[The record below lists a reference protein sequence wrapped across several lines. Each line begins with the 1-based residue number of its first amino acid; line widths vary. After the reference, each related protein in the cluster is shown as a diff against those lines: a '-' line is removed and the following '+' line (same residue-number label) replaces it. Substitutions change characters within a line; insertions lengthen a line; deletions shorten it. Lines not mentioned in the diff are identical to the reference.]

1 MATKPAAPRS
11 VPSGKRSPISRLQ
24 IEGLSSRLV
33 AVFGI
38 VFGLQTLPV
47 LLSQIDASHPV
58 WAWTVVPAL
67 YGSIIVSF
75 IAAMAQRW
83 VLGTNVVIAV
93 VYLVA
98 LATWPLAI
106 VSPTDN
112 QLDRYWL
119 YFLITVATATATI
132 GFTLPIATCYLFAA
146 PIIYGFIRITPQGGN
161 ATVLEAVLETVYSI
175 LIGGAVVLII
185 TLLRQ
190 AAAAV
195 DVAQSAALDRYS
207 LAVHAHAT
215 EIERVQVDSIVH
227 DSVLTTLL
235 SAARAYSP
243 EAKRIASTMASNA
256 IGHLREAA
264 LVNPDDGGTVR
275 LSAVSRRISE
285 AASSM
290 SAPFELRTRDLSA
303 QTMPLQAAEAV
314 YSAAVQAMVNSLQH
328 AGQDPR
334 VSRWVTIRSALPTGI
349 EVEVG
354 DTGAGFSFVDL
365 PAERMGLRVSIV
377 ERVTNAG
384 GAVEIDSAVDE
395 GTVIAIRWPRPAL
408 PGVPGVPSGLDERI
422 RSTFTDGGLS

>member
-1 MATKPAAPRS
+1 MPTRGSALRS
-11 VPSGKRSPISRLQ
+11 VPTGKRSPISRLQ
-24 IEGLSSRLV
+24 IEGLISRLV

-47 LLSQIDASHPV
+47 IFDQIDAANPV
-58 WAWTVVPAL
+58 WAWIVVPAL
-67 YGSIIVSF
+67 YGSIVVALV
-75 IAAMAQRW
+75 AAFAQRW
-83 VLGTNVVIAV
+83 VVMANIFIAF
-93 VYLVA
+93 VYLAA
-98 LATWPLAI
+98 LATWPLAVI
-106 VSPTDN
+106 TPTDSE
-112 QLDRYWL
+112 LDRYWL

-132 GFTLPIATCYLFAA
+132 GFTLPIATSYLFVA
-146 PIIYGFIRITPQGGN
+146 PIIYGFIRVTPQGGN
-161 ATVLEAVLETVYSI
+161 ATVLEATLETVYSI

-185 TLLRQ
+185 TLLRH

-290 SAPFELRTRDLSA
+290 SAPFELRTRDLSTQA
-303 QTMPLQAAEAV
+303 MPLQAAEAV

-334 VSRWVTIRSALPTGI
+334 VSRWVTIRAALPTGI

-384 GAVEIDSAVDE
+384 GEVEIDSAVDE

-408 PGVPGVPSGLDERI
+408 PGAAGSPGGLDERA
-422 RSTFTDGGLS
+422 RSTFADGGPS

>member
-1 MATKPAAPRS
+1 MAAMPTRAPSLPGAPA
-11 VPSGKRSPISRLQ
+11 GKRSPISRLQ
-24 IEGLSSRLV
+24 IEGLASRLV

-47 LLSQIDASHPV
+47 LFSQIGASQPY

-67 YGSIIVSF
+67 YASIVVAF
-75 IAAMAQRW
+75 VAAMAQRAIIA
-83 VLGTNVVIAV
+83 TNMVTALIYV
-93 VYLVA
+93 VA
-98 LATWPLAI
+98 LVTWPLAI
-106 VSPTDN
+106 ITPTDHT
-112 QLDRYWL
+112 LDRYWL
-119 YFLITVATATATI
+119 YLLITFATATATI
-132 GFTLPIATCYLFAA
+132 AFSLPVAGVYLFAA
-146 PIIYGFIRITPQGGN
+146 PILYGVIRVTPQGGN
-161 ATVLEAVLETVYSI
+161 ATPLEATLETVYSI

-185 TLLRQ
+185 TLLRA

-195 DVAQSAALDRYS
+195 DLAQSAALDRYS

-264 LVNPDDGGTVR
+264 LVTPDDGGTVR
-275 LSAVSRRISE
+275 LGAVMRRISE

-290 SAPFELRTRDLSA
+290 SAPFELRTRDVSA
-303 QTMPLQAAEAV
+303 QSMPLQAAEAV

-334 VSRWVTIRSALPTGI
+334 VSRWVAIRGALPAGI

-395 GTVIAIRWPRPAL
+395 GTVISIRWPRIPAEV
-408 PGVPGVPSGLDERI
+408 GTIDERL
-422 RSTFTDGGLS
+422 RGSARGGGSA

>member
-1 MATKPAAPRS
+1 MATKPAPVRPAP
-11 VPSGKRSPISRLQ
+11 PAKRSPISRLQ
-24 IEGLSSRLV
+24 IEGLASRLV
-33 AVFGI
+33 AIFGI

-47 LLSQIDASHPV
+47 ILSQIDASQPI
-58 WAWTVVPAL
+58 WAVIIVPAL
-67 YGSIIVSF
+67 YASIVVGF
-75 IAAMAQRW
+75 VAAMAQRW
-83 VLGTNVVIAV
+83 VVGTNIVVSM

-98 LATWPLAI
+98 LVTWPLAI
-106 VSPTDN
+106 VSPNDS

-119 YFLITVATATATI
+119 YFLITYATAAATV
-132 GFTLPIATCYLFAA
+132 GFSLPIATCYLFAA
-146 PIIYGFIRITPQGGN
+146 PVIYGLIRVTPEGGN
-161 ATVLEAVLETVYSI
+161 ATPLEATLESVYSI

-190 AAAAV
+190 AAAEV

-207 LAVHAHAT
+207 HAVHAHAT

-235 SAARAYSP
+235 SAARARSP
-243 EAKRIASTMASNA
+243 EAMRISSTMASNA

-275 LSAVSRRISE
+275 LSAVSRRIAE

-290 SAPFELRTRDLSA
+290 SAPFELRTRDVS
-303 QTMPLQAAEAV
+303 TRSMPLQAAEAV

-328 AGQDPR
+328 AGHDPR
-334 VSRWVTIRSALPTGI
+334 VSRWVTIRSAIGAGI

-395 GTVIAIRWPRPAL
+395 GTVIAIRWPKPEL
-408 PGVPGVPSGLDERI
+408 PGSLDEHTRI
-422 RSTFTDGGLS
+422 PLTDGGLA

>member
-1 MATKPAAPRS
+1 MATKPPPIPAP
-11 VPSGKRSPISRLQ
+11 PAGKRSPISRLQ
-24 IEGLSSRLV
+24 IEGLASRLT

-47 LLSQIDASHPV
+47 MLSQIGASEAL
-58 WAWTVVPAL
+58 WAWVVALAL
-67 YGSIIVSF
+67 YGSIVVAF

-83 VLGTNVVIAV
+83 VVGTNVVVASI
-93 VYLVA
+93 YLLA
-98 LATWPLAI
+98 LATWPLVI
-106 VSPTDN
+106 VAPSDSE
-112 QLDRYWL
+112 LDRYWL
-119 YFLITVATATATI
+119 YYLVTYATAAATV
-132 GFTLPIATCYLFAA
+132 GFSLPIATCYLFAA
-146 PIIYGFIRITPQGGN
+146 PIIYGFIRVTPEGGN
-161 ATVLEAVLETVYSI
+161 ASVLESTLEVVYSI

-185 TLLRQ
+185 TLLRE

-195 DVAQSAALDRYS
+195 DVAQSAALDGYTR
-207 LAVHAHAT
+207 AVHAHAT

-243 EAKRIASTMASNA
+243 EAKRIAATMASNA

-264 LVNPDDGGTVR
+264 LVSPDDGGTVL

-290 SAPFELRTRDLSA
+290 SAPFELRTRELA
-303 QTMPLQAAEAV
+303 VQGMPLQAAEAV

-334 VSRWVTIRSALPTGI
+334 VSRWVTIRGAAPAGI

-395 GTVIAIRWPRPAL
+395 GTVIAIRWPRPAM
-408 PGVPGVPSGLDERI
+408 PGVLGGRDRTSAGSG
-422 RSTFTDGGLS
+422 GPA

>member
-1 MATKPAAPRS
+1 MATRATPAPVVAT
-11 VPSGKRSPISRLQ
+11 GKRSPISRLQ
-24 IEGLSSRLV
+24 IEGLASRLV

-47 LLSQIDASHPV
+47 VLSQIGASHPV
-58 WAWTVVPAL
+58 WAWVVVPAL
-67 YGSIIVSF
+67 YGSIVVAF
-75 IAAMAQRW
+75 IAAMAQRAIIAMNA
-83 VLGTNVVIAV
+83 TIAV
-93 VYLVA
+93 IFLVA

-106 VSPTDN
+106 ITPTDN

-132 GFTLPIATCYLFAA
+132 AFSLPVATAYLFAA
-146 PIIYGFIRITPQGGN
+146 PIAYGLIRITPQGGN
-161 ATVLEAVLETVYSI
+161 ATPLEATLEAVYSI

-185 TLLRQ
+185 TLLRA

-195 DVAQSAALDRYS
+195 DIAQSAALDRYS

-264 LVNPDDGGTVR
+264 LVTPDDSGTVR
-275 LSAVSRRISE
+275 LGAVLRRITE

-290 SAPFELRTRDLSA
+290 SAPFELRTRDVST
-303 QTMPLQAAEAV
+303 QSMPLQAAEAV

-334 VSRWVTIRSALPTGI
+334 VSRWVAVRGALPSGI

-395 GTVIAIRWPRPAL
+395 GTVISIRWPRSPAEL
-408 PGVPGVPSGLDERI
+408 GSIDERL
-422 RSTFTDGGLS
+422 RGPATRGGFA

>member
-1 MATKPAAPRS
+1 MATKPPPIGA
-11 VPSGKRSPISRLQ
+11 VPTGKRSPISRLQ
-24 IEGLSSRLV
+24 IEGLASRLT

-47 LLSQIDASHPV
+47 LLSQIGASEPI
-58 WAWTVVPAL
+58 WAWIVVPAL
-67 YGSIIVSF
+67 YGSIVVAF

-83 VLGTNVVIAV
+83 VVGTNIVVAS
-93 VYLVA
+93 VYLLV
-98 LATWPLAI
+98 LATWPLTI
-106 VSPTDN
+106 VAPSDS

-119 YFLITVATATATI
+119 YFLVTYATAAATV
-132 GFTLPIATCYLFAA
+132 GFSLPIATCYLFAA
-146 PIIYGFIRITPQGGN
+146 PIIYGFIRVTPQGGN
-161 ATVLEAVLETVYSI
+161 ASLLESILEVVYSI

-195 DVAQSAALDRYS
+195 DVAQSAALDRYTR
-207 LAVHAHAT
+207 AVHAHAT

-243 EAKRIASTMASNA
+243 EAKRIAATMASNA

-264 LVNPDDGGTVR
+264 LVSPDDGGTVL

-290 SAPFELRTRDLSA
+290 SAPFELRTRDLAA
-303 QTMPLQAAEAV
+303 QGMPLQAAEAV

-334 VSRWVTIRSALPTGI
+334 VSRWVTIRGAVPAGI

-384 GAVEIDSAVDE
+384 GLVEIDSAVDE
-395 GTVIAIRWPRPAL
+395 GTVIAIRWPRPET
-408 PGVPGVPSGLDERI
+408 P
-422 RSTFTDGGLS
+422 GGLGRHARTSAGTGGLA

>member
-1 MATKPAAPRS
+1 MPTRGSALRSAPT
-11 VPSGKRSPISRLQ
+11 GKRSPISRLQ
-24 IEGLSSRLV
+24 IEGLISRLV

-47 LLSQIDASHPV
+47 VFDQIDAANPV
-58 WAWTVVPAL
+58 WAWIVVPAL
-67 YGSIIVSF
+67 YASIVVSLV
-75 IAAMAQRW
+75 AALAQRW
-83 VLGTNVVIAV
+83 VVTANIVIAT

-98 LATWPLAI
+98 LATWPFAVI
-106 VSPTDN
+106 TPTDSE
-112 QLDRYWL
+112 LDRYWL
-119 YFLITVATATATI
+119 YFLMTVATATASV
-132 GFTLPIATCYLFAA
+132 GFAAPVATLYLFAI
-146 PIIYGFIRITPQGGN
+146 PTIYGVIRMTPEGGS
-161 ATVLEAVLETVYSI
+161 ASLLEATLECVYAV

-185 TLLRQ
+185 TLLRH

-243 EAKRIASTMASNA
+243 EAKRIAATMAANA
-256 IGHLREAA
+256 MGHLREAA
-264 LVNPDDGGTVR
+264 LVSPDDGGTVK
-275 LSAVSRRISE
+275 LEAVLRRVSE

-290 SAPFELRTRDLSA
+290 SAPFELRTRDISM
-303 QTMPLQAAEAV
+303 QSMPLQAAEAV

-328 AGQDPR
+328 AGQEPR
-334 VSRWVTIRSALPTGI
+334 VSRWLAIRGVEPTGI
-349 EVEVG
+349 EIEVG
-354 DTGAGFSFVDL
+354 DTGAGFSFIDL

-384 GAVEIDSAVDE
+384 GSVEIDSAVDE
-395 GTVIAIRWPRPAL
+395 GTVISIRWPKAPTASIDTRTRGL
-408 PGVPGVPSGLDERI
+408 TTPGGVL
-422 RSTFTDGGLS
+422 

>member
-1 MATKPAAPRS
+1 MPTKPAPARS
-11 VPSGKRSPISRLQ
+11 VAPAKRSPISRLQ

-38 VFGLQTLPV
+38 VFGLQTFPV
-47 LLSQIDASHPV
+47 LLSQIGASQPV
-58 WAWTVVPAL
+58 WAWIVVPAL
-67 YGSIIVSF
+67 YGSIVVSF
-75 IAAMAQRW
+75 VAAMAQRG
-83 VLGTNVVIAV
+83 VLAANVVIAL

-98 LATWPLAI
+98 LVTWPFAI
-106 VSPTDN
+106 VAPTDS

-119 YFLITVATATATI
+119 YLLITVATATATI
-132 GFTLPIATCYLFAA
+132 GFTLPIATGYLFGA
-146 PIIYGFIRITPQGGN
+146 PLVYGIIRITPQGGN
-161 ATVLEAVLETVYSI
+161 ATVLEATLETVYSI

-195 DVAQSAALDRYS
+195 DVAQSAALERYS

-256 IGHLREAA
+256 MGHLREAA

-275 LSAVSRRISE
+275 LSAVSRRVAE
-285 AASSM
+285 AASNM
-290 SAPFELRTRDLSA
+290 SAPFELRTRDLAA
-303 QTMPLQAAEAV
+303 QSMPLQAAEAV

-334 VSRWVTIRSALPTGI
+334 VSRWVTIRGADPSGI
-349 EVEVG
+349 EIEVG
-354 DTGAGFSFVDL
+354 DTGAGFSFIDL

-384 GAVEIDSAVDE
+384 GMVEIDSAVDE
-395 GTVIAIRWPRPAL
+395 GTVIAIRWPKPPPPGL
-408 PGVPGVPSGLDERI
+408 PGEGGPASGAVL
-422 RSTFTDGGLS
+422 FDGGEA

>member
-1 MATKPAAPRS
+1 MPTRGSALRS
-11 VPSGKRSPISRLQ
+11 VPTGKRSPISRLQ
-24 IEGLSSRLV
+24 IEGLISRLV

-47 LLSQIDASHPV
+47 VFDQIDAANPV
-58 WAWTVVPAL
+58 WAWIVVPTL
-67 YGSIIVSF
+67 YGSIVVALV
-75 IAAMAQRW
+75 AAFAQRW
-83 VLGTNVVIAV
+83 VVMANILIAF
-93 VYLVA
+93 VYLAA
-98 LATWPLAI
+98 LATWPLAVI
-106 VSPTDN
+106 TPTDSE
-112 QLDRYWL
+112 LDRYWL
-119 YFLITVATATATI
+119 YFLMTVATAAAAVGFATPVA
-132 GFTLPIATCYLFAA
+132 TLYLFAI
-146 PIIYGFIRITPQGGN
+146 PVIYGVIRMTPEGGSASLLE
-161 ATVLEAVLETVYSI
+161 ATLEAVYAV
-175 LIGGAVVLII
+175 LIGGAVVLIV
-185 TLLRQ
+185 TLLRH

-264 LVNPDDGGTVR
+264 LVSPDDGGTVR
-275 LSAVSRRISE
+275 LSAVLRRVTE

-290 SAPFELRTRDLSA
+290 SAPFELRTRDVSV
-303 QTMPLQAAEAV
+303 QSMPLQAAEAV

-328 AGQDPR
+328 AGQEPR
-334 VSRWVTIRSALPTGI
+334 VSRWLAIRGVEPSGI
-349 EVEVG
+349 EIEVG

-384 GAVEIDSAVDE
+384 GSVEIDSAVDE
-395 GTVIAIRWPRPAL
+395 GTVISIRWPKAPATSIDARL
-408 PGVPGVPSGLDERI
+408 NGLTAPGGRL
-422 RSTFTDGGLS
+422 

>member
-1 MATKPAAPRS
+1 MATKPPPVRA
-11 VPSGKRSPISRLQ
+11 VPTGKRSPISRLQ
-24 IEGLSSRLV
+24 IEGLASRLT

-47 LLSQIDASHPV
+47 LLSQIDASEPL
-58 WAWTVVPAL
+58 WAWIVVPAL
-67 YGSIIVSF
+67 YASIVVAF
-75 IAAMAQRW
+75 VAAMAQRW
-83 VLGTNVVIAV
+83 VVGTNIVVASI
-93 VYLVA
+93 YLLA

-106 VSPTDN
+106 TVPSDG

-119 YFLITVATATATI
+119 YFLVTYATATATV
-132 GFTLPIATCYLFAA
+132 GFSLPIATCYLFAA
-146 PIIYGFIRITPQGGN
+146 PVIYGFIRVTPQGGN
-161 ATVLEAVLETVYSI
+161 ASVLEATLEVVYSI

-207 LAVHAHAT
+207 RAVHAHAT

-235 SAARAYSP
+235 SAARAYTP
-243 EAKRIASTMASNA
+243 EAKRIAATMASNA

-264 LVNPDDGGTVR
+264 LVSPDDGGSVQ
-275 LSAVSRRISE
+275 LSAVARRISE

-290 SAPFELRTRDLSA
+290 SAPFELRTRDVSA
-303 QTMPLQAAEAV
+303 QGMPLQAAEAV

-334 VSRWVTIRSALPTGI
+334 VSRWVTIRGAVPSGI

-354 DTGAGFSFVDL
+354 DTGVGFSFVDL

-384 GAVEIDSAVDE
+384 GLVEIDSAVDE
-395 GTVIAIRWPRPAL
+395 GTVIAIRWPRPPAPGAL
-408 PGVPGVPSGLDERI
+408 GDHARAPAGPRGI
-422 RSTFTDGGLS
+422 A